1 MHARSTTIRGNPR
14 LVDDAIIYMREQVL
28 PAVLDMDGC
37 VGLSMLCE
45 RDTGRCIVT
54 SAWTDERAM
63 QASAEKVHPMR
74 TRLVEEFGGEPEVQ
88 EWEIAVLHRD
98 HRTGEGTYA
107 RVTWTR
113 MPADRVAGFDD
124 FWKNRVMPQLT
135 SMAGF
140 CSLSMLLDRPS
151 GRAVGT
157 VSFDSRESMEA
168 TREQARSIRE
178 EGSATM
184 GVEFLDVAEMELVL
198 AHLRVPETV

>member
-14 LVDDAIIYMREQVL
+14 MLDDAITYMREQVL
-28 PAVLDMDGC
+28 PAMLDMDGC

-63 QASAEKVHPMR
+63 QASADKVHPMR
-74 TRLVEEFGGEPEVQ
+74 ARLVEEFGGEPEVQ

-98 HRTGEGTYA
+98 HRSGEGACA
-107 RVTWTR
+107 RVTFTR
-113 MPADRVAGFDD
+113 VPADKVDQHEEMWRS
-124 FWKNRVMPQLT
+124 RVMPRLT
-135 SMAGF
+135 EMPGF
-140 CSLSMLLDRPS
+140 CSCSLMLDRAS
-151 GRAVGT
+151 GLGVGT
-157 VSFDSRESMEA
+157 ASFDSRESMEA
-168 TREQARSIRE
+168 TREQARGMRD
-178 EGSATM
+178 EGNRTM

>member
-14 LVDDAIIYMREQVL
+14 MLDDAITYMRDQVL
-28 PAVLDMDGC
+28 PAMLDMDGC

-54 SAWTDERAM
+54 SAWSDEGAM
-63 QASAEKVHPMR
+63 QASAERVHPMR
-74 TRLVEEFGGEPEVQ
+74 ARLVEEFGGEPEVQ

-98 HRTGEGTYA
+98 HRTGEGTCA

-113 MPADRVAGFDD
+113 MPADRVAGFED
-124 FWKNRVMPQLT
+124 FWKTRVMPQLT
-135 SMAGF
+135 SMPGF
-140 CSLSMLLDRPS
+140 CSLSMLLDRQS

-157 VSFDSRESMEA
+157 VNFDSRESMEA
-168 TREQARSIRE
+168 TREQAREMRD
-178 EGSATM
+178 EGSRTM

>member
-1 MHARSTTIRGNPR
+1 MHARSTTIRGNPSS
-14 LVDDAIIYMREQVL
+14 LDQAIAYMRDEVL
-28 PAVLDMDGC
+28 PEMQRMDGF

-45 RDTGRCIVT
+45 RDTGRCVAT

-63 QASAEKVHPMR
+63 QASADKVHPMR
-74 TRLVEEFGGEPEVQ
+74 EKLVEEFGGEPEVQ

-98 HRTGEGTYA
+98 HQSGDGACA

-113 MPADRVAGFDD
+113 FPTDQMNQFEEHWR
-124 FWKNRVMPQLT
+124 NRVMPRLT
-135 SMAGF
+135 EMPGF
-140 CSLSMLLDRPS
+140 CSCSLMIDRAG
-151 GRAVGT
+151 GRGVGT

-168 TREQARSIRE
+168 TREGARDMRD
-178 EGSATM
+178 EGTRTM